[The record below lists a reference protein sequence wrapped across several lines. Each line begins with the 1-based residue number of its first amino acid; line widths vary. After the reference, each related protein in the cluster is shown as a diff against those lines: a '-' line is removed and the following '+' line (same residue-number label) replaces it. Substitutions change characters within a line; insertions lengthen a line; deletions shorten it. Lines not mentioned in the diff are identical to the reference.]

1 MRKDSPQPEI
11 SVVIP
16 AYNEAAS
23 IQAALQQVADYF
35 QSRKVAGE
43 IVVVDDGS
51 TDGTAALARKSEVA
65 VPGQVLVN
73 EENRGKGYAV
83 RRGILAARGQYVGF
97 ADADMSTPIHQL
109 DEVRR
114 EFAAGADVVIGSRAL
129 AESRI
134 DRHQPW
140 WRERAGKLFG
150 SFVRLALLPGIP
162 DTQCGFKFLTRAA
175 AQAIFPRLQLSG
187 WAFDAEV
194 LYLARKLG
202 CQIVQLPVQWVN
214 DPDSRVRMLRDGLRM
229 AADVL
234 RIRWLHRRL

>member
-140 WRERAGKLFG
+140 WRERAGRLFG

-202 CQIVQLPVQWVN
+202 YQIVQLPVQWEN
-214 DPDSRVRMLRDGLRM
+214 DPDSRVQMLRDGLRM